1 MQKHILPK
9 LPYAFGALEPYMD
22 AKTVEIHWGKH
33 HQGYVD
39 KLNLALEKHPKLF
52 ERSVE
57 ELLADLNSIPEDIRT
72 AVRNFGG
79 GHANH
84 SLFWSCMAPKAGG
97 EPSGKT
103 LDAIKKNFGSF
114 EEFKKQFS
122 DKAMTLFGSGYAW
135 LVSNGDKLEIMTT
148 KDQDSPLSIGK
159 KPLLVIDLWEHSYYL
174 KFQNRR
180 NEYVGAWWNLVNW
193 EMVERNYENA

>member
-1 MQKHILPK
+1 
-9 LPYAFGALEPYMD
+9 
-22 AKTVEIHWGKH
+22 
-33 HQGYVD
+33 
-39 KLNLALEKHPKLF
+39 
-52 ERSVE
+52 
-57 ELLADLNSIPEDIRT
+57 
-72 AVRNFGG
+72 
-79 GHANH
+79 
-84 SLFWSCMAPKAGG
+84 
-97 EPSGKT
+97 
-103 LDAIKKNFGSF
+103 
-114 EEFKKQFS
+114 
-122 DKAMTLFGSGYAW
+122 MTLFGSGYAW